1 MAAQVDIGRCSSGP
15 ANTQRERGHA
25 EYGRE
30 RETAKTGPPHLLM
43 AARRPG
49 PPNRWVQADLSPGP
63 LFRPC
68 LHSLTLL
75 QVSRCV
81 CRASLHAMPLA
92 THSNRDATTAEAPRA
107 PETAV
112 ASRAVS
118 LRRCLLLAAAR
129 PLQRR
134 LGRDAPRAGC
144 SSAHRSCRRGLVRVR
159 AIENRRGTESLTRG
173 NGRGPAQQL
182 RQWPTTAA
190 DPADPAVRDPRR

>member
-1 MAAQVDIGRCSSGP
+1 
-15 ANTQRERGHA
+15 
-25 EYGRE
+25 
-30 RETAKTGPPHLLM
+30 
-43 AARRPG
+43 
-49 PPNRWVQADLSPGP
+49 
-63 LFRPC
+63 
-68 LHSLTLL
+68 
-75 QVSRCV
+75 
-81 CRASLHAMPLA
+81 MPLA